1 MLLDVPLAYLTL
13 VPLREKG
20 PDAAAAC
27 GVVKR
32 RGSGCREEK
41 GEEEKKEEE
50 GEVLQRESEQN
61 WVKTQ

>member
-13 VPLREKG
+13 APLREKG
-20 PDAAAAC
+20 PDAAAC
-27 GVVKR
+27 GVVKL

-50 GEVLQRESEQN
+50 GEVLQRESEKN